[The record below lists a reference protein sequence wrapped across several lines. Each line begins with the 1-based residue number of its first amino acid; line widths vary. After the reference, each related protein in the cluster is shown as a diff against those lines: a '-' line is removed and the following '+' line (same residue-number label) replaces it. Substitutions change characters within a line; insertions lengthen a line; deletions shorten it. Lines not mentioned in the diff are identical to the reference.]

1 FNGYD
6 NSSLMLLSDYLGL
19 KRTVDLLPL
28 DELSKEYWELH
39 GENNEKAMEYVS
51 LQSATQTNLVIQLMN
66 TLRVL

>member
-1 FNGYD
+1 
-6 NSSLMLLSDYLGL
+6 MLLSDYLGL